1 MVQSSVHK
9 NKQAKCAFFLFWNY
23 WYKKGSERKTIF
35 NEYYAKS
42 GNGNCPNWKN
52 NLSQVT

>member
-9 NKQAKCAFFLFWNY
+9 DKQAKCAFFLFWNY

-42 GNGNCPNWKN
+42 GNGNYPNWKN